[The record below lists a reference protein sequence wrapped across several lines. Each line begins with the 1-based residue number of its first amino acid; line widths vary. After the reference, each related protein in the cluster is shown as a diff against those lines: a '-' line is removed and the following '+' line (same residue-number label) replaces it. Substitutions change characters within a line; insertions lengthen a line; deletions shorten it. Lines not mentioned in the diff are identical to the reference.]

1 MLLSVSCA
9 SVGKGWQGRQ
19 PNQCFT
25 MHLCGR
31 SVVSTGAR
39 RAHLRNSYNSRA
51 VRMKWLRA
59 AGHDPRS
66 HLRGADKPISGSVTL
81 LGVLEVAD
89 GHVWCRTELPEHI
102 LAHDA
107 EQLRDHRYE
116 HSALGSCWRG
126 AGMGALRQRA
136 RGWEGR
142 WISLPR
148 SPVRASLTWLPG
160 AGLSGRGILGF
171 QGHVRL
177 CGSAR
182 PVRSV
187 RRVLN
192 HPPGPAASSSR
203 ALRQSRCHTQTVW
216 KHVDK
221 LPNVY
226 FTIQMCSPWL

>member
-1 MLLSVSCA
+1 MSLMLLSVSCA
-9 SVGKGWQGRQ
+9 SVGKGWLGRQ

-59 AGHDPRS
+59 AGHDPHS

-89 GHVWCRTELPEHI
+89 GHVWCRTELLEHI

-116 HSALGSCWRG
+116 HSALGSCW
-126 AGMGALRQRA
+126 
-136 RGWEGR
+136 
-142 WISLPR
+142 
-148 SPVRASLTWLPG
+148 
-160 AGLSGRGILGF
+160 
-171 QGHVRL
+171 
-177 CGSAR
+177 